1 MPDATFRPAPAT
13 DSTRRTASV
22 TGSRAGSRVG
32 RRSAGRSRSAP
43 VDRADAPAFGLA
55 FAPDPLARAAVL
67 RLAPAAAVFL
77 VPEAGRFAPEAPLF
91 FARDAPAPSAR
102 FSLRLPG
109 RDRGRFPI
117 TPESSLTSL
126 SPFRA
131 SSPAVSRDL
140 SYQALNAARRS
151 VGRGLLFRV

>member
-43 VDRADAPAFGLA
+43 ADRADAPAFV
-55 FAPDPLARAAVL
+55 PDALARAAVL
-67 RLAPAAAVFL
+67 RLAPAAAAVFL
-77 VPEAGRFAPEAPLF
+77 VPEAARFAPEAPLF

-102 FSLRLPG
+102 FSLRRPG